1 MGTTFRSNNVS
12 LNIPR
17 PPFPG
22 SNNNDNYG
30 RDKIGKLPKFRQP
43 ISGAKRAMTTTEQ
56 QQQQAFRQKVATAN
70 EIAICTAT
78 SKQVGRRTLRQLL
91 LPTENNNNNDSSS
104 NTKDYE
110 AYIVPIFQRRYCW
123 TIPQWDTLWMDFT
136 KRSSI
141 RHSLGRL
148 TCTNVPEKSIHHNRQ
163 QNATKSSSDSPFDGI
178 SQNHNNSH
186 RSIIIDGQQRFTTV
200 TLILA
205 AIRDALLSLNDSKN
219 DDPLLESIHR
229 MIFLDV
235 PAMNEWIGAAENTT
249 LDEGMALEFCRL
261 IPTYC
266 DRSSYLAAILPPTSP
281 QVRAFLSDTYN
292 PRWHRPVL
300 AKRHFARKIDS
311 LLSSSNQQPRQVL
324 DRLTKSLL
332 DGIDILYFPV
342 DVSRGYQDGTE
353 DTQVIYERLAIRD
366 ATWCKPTRSS
376 EYHSMDGIDMIR
388 NLFLGSFDTPDSKT
402 NFYKTYWLP
411 LERMYQTTTG
421 TDTNEKTTTN
431 NNKNNEEEEQ
441 SVKSI
446 VEAFLEHE
454 RSKLNEEE
462 RRHQPWAKV
471 QKVGLLTAASMDIG
485 GRIYKDFESWMAYD
499 YRIWQQQTT
508 QIESEDKQQQ
518 QQQQQW
524 SVSSL
529 WTTSTPSSSSS
540 SHSSAAEDHTRDV
553 GKRLL
558 EFAKGRRTRD
568 GMSR

>member
-1 MGTTFRSNNVS
+1 MPSTKIFSSNS
-12 LNIPR
+12 TSMNIAR
-17 PPFPG
+17 PPLTG
-22 SNNNDNYG
+22 SNNINNNQS
-30 RDKIGKLPKFRQP
+30 RKSSKLPMLRRP
-43 ISGAKRAMTTTEQ
+43 VSGAKRTMTTTK

-70 EIAICTAT
+70 ETAICTAT
-78 SKQVGRRTLRQLL
+78 SNQVGRRTLRQML
-91 LPTENNNNNDSSS
+91 LPTENNNNNSSSS
-104 NTKDYE
+104 NDYE

-123 TIPQWDTLWMDFT
+123 TTPQWDTLWMDFT

-148 TCTNVPEKSIHHNRQ
+148 TCTIVPESIYHNQ
-163 QNATKSSSDSPFDGI
+163 PKNCTESSSDSSFDGI

-186 RSIIIDGQQRFTTV
+186 RSIIIDGQQRFTTI

-205 AIRDALLSLNDSKN
+205 AIRDALLSLNDIDSTN
-219 DDPLLESIHR
+219 DDPLLESINR

-235 PAMNEWIGAAENTT
+235 HAMNEWIGSSDNNSAIKEGIA
-249 LDEGMALEFCRL
+249 LDFCRL

-281 QVRAFLSDTYN
+281 QVQKFLSDAYN

-300 AKRHFARKIDS
+300 AKKHFARRIDY
-311 LLSSSNQQPRQVL
+311 LLSASNKRPRKVL
-324 DRLTKSLL
+324 DQLTKSLL
-332 DGIDILYFPV
+332 DGVDILYFPV

-402 NFYKTYWLP
+402 NFYKTFWLP

-421 TDTNEKTTTN
+421 NDTNDKKTN
-431 NNKNNEEEEQ
+431 NNKDEDDEEQ
-441 SVKSI
+441 QSLKAI

-454 RSKLNEEE
+454 RSKLNLEQ
-462 RRHQPWAKV
+462 RQHQPWAGASKL
-471 QKVGLLTAASMDIG
+471 QQGLLAASVDIG
-485 GRIYKDFESWMAYD
+485 GRIYKDFESWMAFD
-499 YRIWQQQTT
+499 YQIWQQTT
-508 QIESEDKQQQ
+508 RTEEDKQR
-518 QQQQQW
+518 QQW
-524 SVSSL
+524 SVLSF
-529 WTTSTPSSSSS
+529 WTTSSPSS

-558 EFAKGRRTRD
+558 EFAKGRRID
-568 GMSR
+568 VMSR